1 MRKNLSYI
9 LVVQYINLLILGE
22 SVIQNIHHDTLIVH
36 HIEGIDCRSDIALSP
51 PVLNNFDAAYAP
63 LNYSYQSA
71 VLLHDFV
78 DKLQIS
84 LLTCSVVV
92 NVKAFQFKAYR
103 LVLRSF
109 DVSLS
114 ISLVIHLSI
123 LLKVV

>member
-9 LVVQYINLLILGE
+9 LVVKYINLLILGK
-22 SVIQNIHHDTLIVH
+22 SVIQNIHHNALIIH
-36 HIEGIDCRSDIALSP
+36 HIQSIDCRSDVALSP

-114 ISLVIHLSI
+114 IGLVIHLSI
-123 LLKVV
+123 LLKVI